1 MGDHIILSKTR
12 FHQGDQLAGLLFSL
26 VLHPVILI
34 IQSRVPSLK
43 VNAWYLDD
51 GIQMGRRHELQEV
64 VDIIKEFGPDRGLHL
79 STAKS
84 TVWLTPD
91 FVAGDDPLAR
101 NIPRLNQTGFVLL
114 GTPIGDVAFT
124 QETIIKRINKVK
136 EITEKLPLLKDGHTQ
151 FALLRSC
158 LSVPKVM
165 YTLRTTDPTL
175 NQVLWQEVDTIT
187 REACNRIL
195 GAPVNDTQWMQAMLP
210 VSMGGLGLK
219 SAADHSTAAY
229 ITSVLSSQDLKQQIL
244 GLPEQSCPPKVTDAL
259 LEMLT
264 AKQGEE
270 ATLDSIKIDRKRLER
285 LSEHISSSGV
295 VRDIARLASLSLPHA
310 GDLLNVRPCPALGL
324 HLTSAEFSISAR
336 YRLGAPV
343 YITDGECPACHQYSD
358 KEGDHAIS
366 CGSKGER
373 IARHNHLR
381 DHLYHT
387 AVCSA
392 LSPTRE
398 DRAIIP
404 GSDARPADV
413 LIPNWTGGKDTALDV
428 TVVNPLQTQLVSRA
442 ATHAGHALEVR
453 YSAKMT

>member
-1 MGDHIILSKTR
+1 MHR
-12 FHQGDQLAGLLFSL
+12 
-26 VLHPVILI
+26 
-34 IQSRVPSLK
+34 
-43 VNAWYLDD
+43 
-51 GIQMGRRHELQEV
+51 
-64 VDIIKEFGPDRGLHL
+64 

-84 TVWLTPD
+84 TVWLTLD

-101 NIPRLNQTGFVLL
+101 DIPRLNQTGFVLL

-124 QETIIKRINKVK
+124 QETITKRINKVK
-136 EITEKLPLLKDGHTQ
+136 EITEKLPLIKDGHTE

-244 GLPEQSCPPKVTDAL
+244 GLPEQSCPPKVSDAL
-259 LEMLT
+259 LEMLA

-270 ATLDSIKIDRKRLER
+270 ATLDNLQGLSQKMVSIKIDRKRLET

-310 GDLLNVRPCPALGL
+310 GDWLNVRPCPALGL

-343 YITDGECPACHQYSD
+343 YVTDGECPACH
-358 KEGDHAIS
+358 
-366 CGSKGER
+366 
-373 IARHNHLR
+373 
-381 DHLYHT
+381 
-387 AVCSA
+387 
-392 LSPTRE
+392 
-398 DRAIIP
+398 
-404 GSDARPADV
+404 
-413 LIPNWTGGKDTALDV
+413 
-428 TVVNPLQTQLVSRA
+428 
-442 ATHAGHALEVR
+442 
-453 YSAKMT
+453 